1 MPKHSQAGLVISSA
15 LITRSLITQ
24 NLDSW
29 EESYYTTSNKESTY
43 PLCMLASSRFG
54 KIEAHKSIHLESWFY
69 FLPYKGPNVAMIA
82 GVHLQSTT

>member
-1 MPKHSQAGLVISSA
+1 MPKHCQAGLIISSA
-15 LITRSLITQ
+15 LIFGSLITQ

-43 PLCMLASSRFG
+43 TLCMLESLRFS

-82 GVHLQSTT
+82 GVYLQSTS